1 MKNDKRCL
9 LIIDD
14 EKKIRRAVKDFL
26 VASGF
31 CILEAADGEEGYE
44 VYYQNIAD
52 IDLILLDVM
61 MPKQD
66 GFSLLKKIRE
76 TSFVPV
82 ILLTAKGESYDQIKG
97 FKCGADDYIAKPFV
111 PSLLLLRLEAILKR
125 VGKDSSQELQ
135 IGNIC
140 INLQRRLVKISGE
153 TLDMTRRE
161 YDLLTYFIMNKGIT
175 LTREQLLNGVWGYD
189 YEGDFRTVDTHVK
202 QLRIKLGIYAE
213 YIKTIFR
220 IGYCFEVKNES

>member
-1 MKNDKRCL
+1 MKDDKRCL

-31 CILEAADGEEGYE
+31 YILEAADGEDGYE

-82 ILLTAKGESYDQIKG
+82 ILLTAKGEAYDQIKG

-140 INLQRRLVKISGE
+140 INLQRRLVKICGE
-153 TLDMTRRE
+153 TLDLTRRE

-175 LTREQLLNGVWGYD
+175 LTREQLLNGAWGYD

>member
-1 MKNDKRCL
+1 MKDDKRCL

-14 EKKIRRAVKDFL
+14 EKRIRRAVKDFL
-26 VASGF
+26 AASGF
-31 CILEAADGEEGYE
+31 YILEAADGEEGYE
-44 VYYQNIAD
+44 VFYQNIAD

-61 MPKQD
+61 MPGQD
-66 GFSLLKKIRE
+66 GFTLLKKIRE
-76 TSFVPV
+76 TSIVPV
-82 ILLTAKGESYDQIKG
+82 IMLTAKGEAYDQIRG
-97 FKCGADDYIAKPFV
+97 FQCGADDYIAKPFV

-125 VGKDSSQELQ
+125 VGKDVSQELQ

-140 INLQRRLVKISGE
+140 INLQRRLVKIDGE
-153 TLDMTRRE
+153 TLEMTRRE
-161 YDLLTYFIMNKGIT
+161 YDLLTYFIMNRGIT

-202 QLRIKLGIYAE
+202 QLRIKLGSYAE

-220 IGYCFEVKNES
+220 IGYCFEVKN